1 MTAAFPKIGISQLA
15 WVALI
20 PLFFAVK
27 DVEKKGERFRLGFI
41 AGLVH
46 YLSLV
51 FWVVVTMSRY
61 GGLPMYQC
69 VGLLFLL
76 ASYLA
81 VYVAVFSVLLPI
93 LSPRPLSLLWIGPC
107 LWTCLEYLKTFLFT
121 GFPWEL
127 LGYSQYENL
136 PIIQLADL
144 TGVYGVSFLIIFVN
158 TALFLF
164 FLGIGKDRFRNV
176 AVSRSQAGICLG
188 LLGLIFCF
196 AFTYGIWRI
205 GNVEILQA
213 NAPKI
218 AVTLVQ
224 GNVDQA
230 SKWNRTCQT
239 AIIEKYNRLS
249 LSAKNQNP
257 DIVVWPETATPF
269 YFFYNHRLSKE
280 VQKGIRQSG
289 TDFLVGSPFFEKTKT
304 SRKYH
309 NSAFLVN
316 SAGVPLGRYDK
327 THLVPF
333 GEYVPLKNWLFF
345 AGKMVA
351 QVGDFKPGDLGH
363 TLIWKEYQLGVQI
376 CYEVIFPGLTR
387 IITRNGANL
396 IFNITNDAWFGRTGA
411 TQQHFS
417 MAIFRAVENKRA
429 LVRCANTGVSG
440 FVSPTGRII
449 ESTPLF
455 IEKVMTH
462 EVPLIRKKTIYTRL
476 GDFFAWLCLAGSGLA
491 AINQYIINKKK

>member
-27 DVEKKGERFRLGFI
+27 DIKKKGERFRLGFI
-41 AGLVH
+41 AGLAH

-69 VGLLFLL
+69 VSLLFLL

-93 LSPRPLSLLWIGPC
+93 LSPRPLALLWIGPC
-107 LWTCLEYLKTFLFT
+107 LWTGLEYLKTFLLT

-127 LGYSQYENL
+127 LGYSLYENL

-144 TGVYGVSFLIIFVN
+144 TGVYGVSFLIVFAN
-158 TALFLF
+158 CALFLI
-164 FLGIGKDRFRNV
+164 FLGISHGRFCTTV
-176 AVSRSQAGICLG
+176 VSKSQAGISLG
-188 LLGLIFCF
+188 LLGIVFCF
-196 AFTYGIWRI
+196 VWTYGIWRI

-213 NAPKI
+213 KAPKI
-218 AVTLVQ
+218 VVTMVQ

-230 SKWNRTCQT
+230 SKWNPIYQT

-257 DIVVWPETATPF
+257 DIIVWPETATPF
-269 YFFYNHRLSKE
+269 YFFHNRRLSKE
-280 VQKGIRQSG
+280 VQKGIKQSK
-289 TDFLVGSPFFEKTKT
+289 TDFLIGSPFVEKTK
-304 SRKYH
+304 SDHKYH

-316 SAGVPLGRYDK
+316 AAGVPIGRYDK

-333 GEYVPLKNWLFF
+333 GEYVPLKNWLWFV
-345 AGKMVA
+345 GKMVA

-363 TLIWKEYQLGVQI
+363 TLSWKEYQLGVQI
-376 CYEVIFPGLTR
+376 CYEVIFPDLTR
-387 IITRNGANL
+387 TITRNGANL

-440 FVSPTGRII
+440 FVSPIGRII

-462 EVPLIRKKTIYTRL
+462 EVPLMSQKSIYTRF
-476 GDFFAWLCLAGSGLA
+476 GDFFAWLCLAGLGLA
-491 AINQYIINKKK
+491 VINQYFINKKK